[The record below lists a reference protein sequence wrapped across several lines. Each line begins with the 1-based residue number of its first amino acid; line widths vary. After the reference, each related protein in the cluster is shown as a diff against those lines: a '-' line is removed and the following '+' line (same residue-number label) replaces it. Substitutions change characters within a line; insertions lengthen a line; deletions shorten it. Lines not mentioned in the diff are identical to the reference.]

1 MERTITW
8 RRRWATRSWQWPC
21 RSCPRCPRAGARPRS
36 PSRRGKSRPRPAR
49 REAPAPKSRT
59 TRIGTSSPRH
69 PNLVRGVASPVRR
82 EPVSG
87 REDRRERGKF
97 ARENRTRTRLD
108 ARGSAP
114 VASRRSGTR
123 FGLDKQ
129 KKKLTS
135 REASDASS
143 SGVARSIT
151 KTPLAYSRASR
162 RRALISQ
169 PRGTPGLEAS
179 PHTPPGVRRRASTP
193 RRRSWP
199 RTRLAWPAP

>member
-69 PNLVRGVASPVRR
+69 PNRVRGVASPVRR

-123 FGLDKQ
+123 FGLDK
-129 KKKLTS
+129 KRGLI
-135 REASDASS
+135 ASS
-143 SGVARSIT
+143 SRVARDRNT

-199 RTRLAWPAP
+199 PTRLAWPAP

>member
-8 RRRWATRSWQWPC
+8 RRRWATRSWRWPC

-49 REAPAPKSRT
+49 REAPPPKSRT
-59 TRIGTSSPRH
+59 TRIGPSSPRH

-87 REDRRERGKF
+87 REDRRERGKI

-108 ARGSAP
+108 ARCSAP

-123 FGLDKQ
+123 FGW
-129 KKKLTS
+129 KK
-135 REASDASS
+135 AD
-143 SGVARSIT
+143 VARARSRLEVKT
-151 KTPLAYSRASR
+151 KRKRLKYVT
-162 RRALISQ
+162 
-169 PRGTPGLEAS
+169 GT
-179 PHTPPGVRRRASTP
+179 
-193 RRRSWP
+193 RRSP
-199 RTRLAWPAP
+199 IRARHDAARSDPNLEELQV

>member
-123 FGLDKQ
+123 FGLDKL

-135 REASDASS
+135 RLARDASS